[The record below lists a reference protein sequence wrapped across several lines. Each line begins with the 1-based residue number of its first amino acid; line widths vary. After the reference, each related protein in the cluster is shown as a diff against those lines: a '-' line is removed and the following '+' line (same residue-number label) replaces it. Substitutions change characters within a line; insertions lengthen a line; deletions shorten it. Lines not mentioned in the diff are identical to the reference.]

1 MFNTG
6 KMKSGLKLMYSYSR
20 SSFITTI
27 WRAVRWAE
35 VNIIGASNG
44 ALIWVSLGVDWFRL
58 VRSWWW
64 ILNGCCSRCCC
75 SCCYSYC
82 CYWSWSLGAASRVTT
97 WLTGAAHTLVWAKW
111 RACGKNEQRNFTRS
125 APVAQMNNKILRG
138 LIRGH
143 IWSRDPCSLSK
154 PWELRS
160 CSLPWISLAIVMK
173 MSI

>member
-20 SSFITTI
+20 SSFVTTI

-111 RACGKNEQRNFTRS
+111 RACGKNEQK
-125 APVAQMNNKILRG
+125 KILRG
-138 LIRGH
+138 QRLWHKWTITFYEVLLEVTF
-143 IWSRDPCSLSK
+143 DQ
-154 PWELRS
+154 ET
-160 CSLPWISLAIVMK
+160 LAH
-173 MSI
+173 SANREN